1 MIRSIGTI
9 GNQIFQS
16 LVSEHIPPIHFLLQW
31 LHCSDYMINLGN
43 SCNYLTQ
50 FWYRTVYEES
60 AQPVAIW
67 CRPLPLP
74 WNVDRMS
81 TTWPSCSIL
90 LLLQKWGHGNCWL
103 QHEFSEYRK
112 RHLNKSLRFFRNKRE
127 VRELVLIRTRM
138 NGRWFQWN
146 GDSCWKARNNKPG
159 TCEGKNPRSQC
170 YWYQGMT
177 ELPIN
182 SSRQLPSAL
191 RVYGIQVK
199 HRKHIPT
206 SWSIPFLNASMF
218 SDSSEATQDIFFP
231 FWKLVRF

>member
-1 MIRSIGTI
+1 MLPCLLLSGTLTSCPWPVLSFRRSVFLSWTRFINYGPATESIFKSPSAQMIRSIGTI

-16 LVSEHIPPIHFLLQW
+16 LVSEHIPPIHFLSQW
-31 LHCSDYMINLGN
+31 LHCSDYVTNLGN

-103 QHEFSEYRK
+103 QHELSEYRK
-112 RHLNKSLRFFRNKRE
+112 RHLNTSLRFFRNK
-127 VRELVLIRTRM
+127 
-138 NGRWFQWN
+138 
-146 GDSCWKARNNKPG
+146 
-159 TCEGKNPRSQC
+159 GK
-170 YWYQGMT
+170 
-177 ELPIN
+177 
-182 SSRQLPSAL
+182 
-191 RVYGIQVK
+191 
-199 HRKHIPT
+199 
-206 SWSIPFLNASMF
+206 
-218 SDSSEATQDIFFP
+218 SES
-231 FWKLVRF
+231 